1 MNDIASIIV
10 TFGLADDIND
20 VSKAAIISSWEHG
33 NVNGITV
40 ILTSGA
46 RSKTFLQELK
56 QE

>member
-56 QE
+56 HE